1 MVGLSNEQDRSLF
14 QYALV
19 HETWLQDLAKLH
31 LSQFHNSQFIHN
43 KIHKNT

>member
-1 MVGLSNEQDRSLF
+1 MVGLSNESVF

-19 HETWLQDLAKLH
+19 HKIWVQDLAKLH
-31 LSQFHNSQFIHN
+31 FSQFHNSQSIHN